1 MKCLHNIQAASSPR
15 GLVDEGKRGEF
26 FEGDIGESKRQRHEQ
41 ITWQK
46 DTPGS
51 GKSDAKITDKGI
63 NLGPPR
69 PLTDILA
76 FALSKMHKHWR
87 I

>member
-1 MKCLHNIQAASSPR
+1 MR
-15 GLVDEGKRGEF
+15 EREGNSLREILEKTR
-26 FEGDIGESKRQRHEQ
+26 DRDTEQ

-46 DTPGS
+46 HDPGS
-51 GKSDAKITDKGI
+51 GKSNAKIMERGV
-63 NLGPPR
+63 NLGPFR

-76 FALSKMHKHWR
+76 FSLSKKHNHWR

>member
-1 MKCLHNIQAASSPR
+1 MREK
-15 GLVDEGKRGEF
+15 EGNSLREILEKARE
-26 FEGDIGESKRQRHEQ
+26 RHEQ

-51 GKSDAKITDKGI
+51 GKSNAKITDKGI

>member
-1 MKCLHNIQAASSPR
+1 MR
-15 GLVDEGKRGEF
+15 GREGNSLREILEKARDRGT
-26 FEGDIGESKRQRHEQ
+26 EQ

-46 DTPGS
+46 DTPCS
-51 GKSDAKITDKGI
+51 GKSNAKITDKGI

-69 PLTDILA
+69 PLTDLLA
-76 FALSKMHKHWR
+76 FALSKMHNHWR